1 MAQELDHVVAE
12 FRNRPLDAGP
22 YRYLWIDGV
31 TQRVRE
37 GGRVVN
43 VTAVI
48 ATAVNAEGHRVI
60 VGFTTGASA
69 LASIVGGILVA
80 AVAVIIGL
88 LVRAGYGRR
97 GLGFHK

>member
-1 MAQELDHVVAE
+1 MRAIVLKFGSFMGNVAISG
-12 FRNRPLDAGP
+12 FVAGVI
-22 YRYLWIDGV
+22 YV
-31 TQRVRE
+31 
-37 GGRVVN
+37 
-43 VTAVI
+43 VI
-48 ATAVNAEGHRVI
+48 A
-60 VGFTTGASA
+60 FTTGASA